1 MKRNYKELMKDLEE
15 KRKEEAKE
23 ASDSMNVIKE
33 ILESD
38 NDVYSIVADEKYS
51 YTWILNS
58 RCSFHMCPHREYFDR
73 YKACDASFIRMG
85 DDFVSKVME
94 IGIVKVKMYDGT
106 ARTLT
111 NVRHVPKLRR

>member
-1 MKRNYKELMKDLEE
+1 MTKHLEE

-23 ASDSMNVIKE
+23 ASDSVNVIKE

-38 NDVYSIVADEKYS
+38 NDVYSIVADVKFS
-51 YTWILNS
+51 YAWILNS

-73 YKACDASFIRMG
+73 YKACDASFIQMG
-85 DDFVSKVME
+85 DDFVSKVMK